1 MTVLEVKTLKPTA
14 NEILLDKIRDDASP
28 DYISRI
34 PSATQAGVQAV
45 LKALQTYRP
54 QQNEFIDAMV
64 NKIALTVIRG
74 TSWTNPLAF
83 AKKGLLT
90 GGDTVEEVMV
100 GLIKAKTY
108 DPSRDALEG
117 ELFGTAPIE
126 VQANYHKLNRRD
138 KYKVTINQPLL
149 MNAFNQPMGL
159 SSFAGQIM
167 AAPGTS
173 DQWDEFLLMCRLFAE
188 YEANGGFFK
197 VGIRDITSPG
207 LDPVT
212 RAQDARDIIIK
223 MRSLAGNLKFIS
235 TAYNAARMPISA
247 QPDELYLFITPE
259 MNAVLDVEALAAA
272 FNVDKMGVSGRIIE
286 IPKEQFGI
294 DGVEAIISTKDF
306 FQVFDQLFETAS
318 QWNPA
323 SLQNN
328 YWLHRWQLISASRF
342 VPAIAFSIHGGD
354 DIIKLNPAVT
364 ALEAITILAA
374 DGTTPTDVKRGERY
388 QLSTNTVTDGN
399 SDGVRWAVFGNTSP
413 RTTLSQTGVLTVGG
427 DEGAASLK
435 FIATSTWLDPENLMR
450 DGATVTKTLNVTGE
464 AVLDAWP
471 NVDGLLDA
479 AGNPSTA
486 DDEQTDVD
494 NITVKGVTLTPAFTK
509 GTFTYTVTVPGGTA
523 EKSDV
528 VVEGPDKGDVRITKT
543 GNVFKVEAAGAAG
556 DPVYTITV
564 S

>member
-1 MTVLEVKTLKPTA
+1 VTVLEVKTLKPTA

-28 DYISRI
+28 DYIARI
-34 PSATQAGVQAV
+34 PSATQAGVQGV

-108 DPSRDALEG
+108 DPSRDALEA

-188 YEANGGFFK
+188 YESNGGFFK
-197 VGIRDITSPG
+197 VGIRDITSAG

-223 MRSLAGNLKFIS
+223 MRALAGNLKFIS

-342 VPAIAFSIHGGD
+342 VPAIAFSTNGGD
-354 DIIKLNPAVT
+354 EIIKLNPEVT
-364 ALEAITILAA
+364 ALEAITIMAA
-374 DGTTPTDVKRGERY
+374 DGTTPTEVNRGERY
-388 QLSTNTVTDGN
+388 QLATNTVTDGN
-399 SDGVRWAVFGNTSP
+399 SDGVRWAVFQNTSP
-413 RTTLSQTGVLTVGG
+413 RTTISQTGVLTVGG
-427 DEGAASLK
+427 DEGAAALK
-435 FIATSTWLDPENLMR
+435 VIATSTWLDPENLMR
-450 DGATVTKTLNVTGE
+450 DGASVSMTLNVTGD

-479 AGNPSTA
+479 SGNPSVA
-486 DDEQTDVD
+486 DDEQNDVD
-494 NITVKGVTLTPAFTK
+494 NITVKGVTLTPAFVKT
-509 GTFTYTVTVPGGTA
+509 TYTYTVTVPGGTA

-528 VVEGPDKGDVRITKT
+528 VVEGPDKGDVRITKN